1 MKHILNNIKNTSI
14 RIQLISI
21 FIAIGIA
28 IGGVTVVSLSLNY
41 RTIDRHRQDLE
52 YMLMISELSEI
63 TNEGKKIVGEL
74 IYGPKGNEEER
85 IIDVIQEADHLIEK
99 VRLQTT
105 SVDINLRLRVTQYLF
120 QQYKN
125 KGMDLILLVNEKS
138 DSLVQKLEKT
148 DQYKVYLE
156 IIEVL
161 NRIDTYIQEMITY
174 SVQENEEF
182 LKQTSSHSKALQY
195 TLVVVTTVVIGMAL
209 YLGIRYSR
217 YLEGLISKVLKLT
230 KRISEGNKIEILE
243 VQEGPEEIR
252 EMTTSFN
259 RLIMTMEALK
269 QKADEKAQLELKLA
283 EEELEKS
290 RMSELLKEAQLQGL
304 QFQIQPHFLFNTLN
318 MISMN
323 AIMENDRKVYDL
335 IMALSKFMRYS
346 LKKTTSLVDLQEEVD
361 MIHQYLYI
369 LKARMGTRLEYELV
383 NEVDEKVKIPLFTL
397 QPIVENAFRHGLEE
411 KVGKGRIIVR
421 ITKRRNRMILRVY
434 NDGIGMNKEE
444 LSQLRKRCKCHEV
457 RMDQEKHIGIEN
469 VVHRLNILFSK
480 NVDYQIYSSSIRGTL
495 FTIQILI

>member
-369 LKARMGTRLEYELV
+369 LKARMGTRLEYEVV

-411 KVGKGRIIVR
+411 KAGKGRIIVR